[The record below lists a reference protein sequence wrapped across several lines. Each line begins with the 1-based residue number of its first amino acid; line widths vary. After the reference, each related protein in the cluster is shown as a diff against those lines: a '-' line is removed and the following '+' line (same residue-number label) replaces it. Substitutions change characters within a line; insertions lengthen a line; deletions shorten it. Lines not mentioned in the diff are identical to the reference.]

1 MITVL
6 LSFFHSGSY
15 YNSDPTVFSEDLRAN
30 KYPHYLRRSTSPASA
45 RSARAK
51 SAGGPGARSSAPGPA
66 GGEFFEQCGAF
77 VVKVWLKI
85 AILRLNKIE
94 IGELLLN
101 LQRYVSKKVGP
112 TIHM

>member
-1 MITVL
+1 VREAHEPNRL
-6 LSFFHSGSY
+6 G
-15 YNSDPTVFSEDLRAN
+15 VQGRA
-30 KYPHYLRRSTSPASA
+30 
-45 RSARAK
+45 
-51 SAGGPGARSSAPGPA
+51 
-66 GGEFFEQCGAF
+66 GEFFGQCGAF